1 MYGQSS
7 LRLHHLNYFKHIL
20 NLFKPYLSKE
30 FNLKERTFKD
40 KRTDITYSSVSFA
53 TLTFPCFNYYR
64 SLFYDNNN
72 NKKIIPSTIQ
82 NLLTPRGLAY
92 WIMVDGSLQNMG
104 LHLNT
109 YGFTSSDVLLL
120 KSTIENMF
128 GEKSIK
134 CSIHKHQK
142 GDRIYIW
149 GESMELLRKN
159 ISQYMH
165 KDMMYKIDCN
175 ILKK

>member
-1 MYGQSS
+1 
-7 LRLHHLNYFKHIL
+7 
-20 NLFKPYLSKE
+20 
-30 FNLKERTFKD
+30 
-40 KRTDITYSSVSFA
+40 
-53 TLTFPCFNYYR
+53 
-64 SLFYDNNN
+64 
-72 NKKIIPSTIQ
+72 
-82 NLLTPRGLAY
+82 
-92 WIMVDGSLQNMG
+92 MVDGSLQNMG